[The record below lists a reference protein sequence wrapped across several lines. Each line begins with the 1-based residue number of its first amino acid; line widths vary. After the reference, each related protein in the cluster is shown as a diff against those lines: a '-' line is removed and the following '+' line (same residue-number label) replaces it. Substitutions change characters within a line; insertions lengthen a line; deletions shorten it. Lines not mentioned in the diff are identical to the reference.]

1 MKEKSLR
8 TTEIKF
14 TIGLDEN
21 HTPETI
27 NWTADEAGTPEPQGS
42 KALLISIWDPVKS
55 NTVRFDLWTKD
66 TRHDEMAKLMF
77 QSFLMMGETYSRAT
91 GDKEMANEITQFA
104 EHFGVKTKII
114 ENTNSWDTPE
124 GEIKPFKLEI

>member
-8 TTEIKF
+8 TTEIQF

-27 NWTADEAGTPEPQGS
+27 NWTADEAETREPQSS
-42 KALLISIWDPVKS
+42 KALLISIWDPEKS

-66 TRHDEMAKLMF
+66 MRHDEMAKLIF

-91 GDKEMANEITQFA
+91 GNKEIASQITQFA
-104 EHFGVKTKII
+104 EHFGVKTGII
-114 ENTNSWDTPE
+114 GNNDSGETPDD
-124 GEIKPFKLEI
+124 EIKPFKLKV